1 MKKKILSLLLLAAIS
16 LGAFAG
22 CDLPNGG
29 NSAENSASENSS
41 SGSSSTE
48 FIDYVEQ
55 TKLDMTTDSKKL
67 EVTVKLYVDGDT
79 THFNVP
85 TSIAPDGTLKAR
97 YTAINTP
104 ESTGAIE
111 PWGKK
116 ASNFTREKLESAS
129 SIIVETDG
137 TEWEYDSNGRFLVWI
152 WYKPQ
157 GGTDY
162 RNLNLEILQNG
173 FAYGNK
179 MNTCRY
185 STACMNAF
193 SQAKTNKLNL
203 WSGDDPDFYKG
214 DAKTITLKE
223 LRTNPEEYL
232 EVKVTFEGTVTL
244 YNSWNVYI
252 EDYDAETGLYYGI
265 SAFLNYKEE
274 LLDILAPGNR
284 VRMVG
289 KVTYYEASGTYQV
302 SDLKYRAI
310 KPDDPDNTIKLSEDN
325 EIAYKETSASTFNGK
340 VAVDME
346 TLDFQ
351 TGETVITPVE
361 FDYAALAMNTSISM
375 KNLTVID
382 AYTTK
387 NETSNNKGAITL
399 TCRSEDGQTITVR
412 TAVLRHADETLV
424 TEDEFLGKTIDVN
437 KGFVDYYEGYQI
449 KVFYLGAIT
458 IH

>member
-1 MKKKILSLLLLAAIS
+1 MQIMKKKILSLLLLAAVA

-22 CDLPNGG
+22 CNLSIGG
-29 NSAENSASENSS
+29 NSSEN
-41 SGSSSTE
+41 SSTE
-48 FIDYVEQ
+48 FIDYVAQ
-55 TKLDMTTDSKKL
+55 TKLDMNSDSLKQ
-67 EVTVKLYVDGDT
+67 EVTVKQYVDGDT

-85 TSIAPDGTLKAR
+85 TTIAADGNLKAR

-116 ASNFTREKLESAS
+116 ASNFTRGKLESAS

-137 TEWEYDSNGRFLVWI
+137 TKWEYDANGRFLVWI

-157 GGTDY
+157 GETDY

-179 MNTCRY
+179 INTCRY
-185 STACMNAF
+185 STPCMSAL
-193 SQAKTNKLNL
+193 SQAKANKLNL

-223 LRTNPEEYL
+223 LRTNPEKYL

-244 YNSWNVYI
+244 YDSWNVYI
-252 EDYDAETGLYYGI
+252 EDYDAETDLYYGI
-265 SAFLNYKEE
+265 SAFLSYKEE
-274 LLDILAPGNR
+274 LLEILAPGNR
-284 VRMVG
+284 VRIVG
-289 KVTYYEASGTYQV
+289 KVTYYEVGGTYQV

-310 KPDDPDNTIKLSEDN
+310 KPDDPDNTQLISEGN
-325 EIAYKETSASTFNGK
+325 ETAYKETSATDFNGK
-340 VAVDME
+340 VSVDME

-351 TGETVITPVE
+351 TGETVLTPTE
-361 FDYAALAMNTSISM
+361 FDYAELAMNTSISM
-375 KNLTVID
+375 KNLKVVS

-387 NETSNNKGAITL
+387 NETSANKGAITL
-399 TCRSEDGQTITVR
+399 TCEADGQTITVR
-412 TAVLRHADETLV
+412 TAVLYHSDGTLV
-424 TEDEFLGKTIDVN
+424 TQDEFVGKTIDVD